1 MKREMAVIGIAA
13 ALAVGLL
20 GGWFIPSPF
29 IGGGTRTPL
38 LDIIQT
44 RGYITIATSAD
55 YKPFEYMNTSALPPE
70 IIGFDVDLCGWIAD
84 ELGVTIQWSD
94 RNFGGLIAACA
105 AGKVDMVAA
114 ALTYTANRSTY
125 LAASSTYIT
134 VGQAVIVKN
143 TSSLTISSLSD
154 LDGHDTGVQA
164 GTTLYDDLVTAG
176 VTTITTHITVDALM
190 LDLISG
196 TGVEA
201 VYIDEP
207 VFIAWSKTYGLKM
220 ILQSGTEEFVL
231 WTRYGEPEL
240 LFEINN
246 VILDSFLDGRM
257 YDNLEKWLNI
267 TVT

>member
-1 MKREMAVIGIAA
+1 MFA
-13 ALAVGLL
+13 
-20 GGWFIPSPF
+20 
-29 IGGGTRTPL
+29 
-38 LDIIQT
+38 
-44 RGYITIATSAD
+44 
-55 YKPFEYMNTSALPPE
+55 
-70 IIGFDVDLCGWIAD
+70 
-84 ELGVTIQWSD
+84 
-94 RNFGGLIAACA
+94 
-105 AGKVDMVAA
+105 
-114 ALTYTANRSTY
+114 
-125 LAASSTYIT
+125 
-134 VGQAVIVKN
+134 
-143 TSSLTISSLSD
+143 
-154 LDGHDTGVQA
+154 
-164 GTTLYDDLVTAG
+164 AG